1 MIEILSVILLVIIQF
16 VYQMHV
22 NTISLKFETTFLMR
36 DLNYLSLT

>member
-22 NTISLKFETTFLMR
+22 NTISL
-36 DLNYLSLT
+36 LNSRPPF